1 MTTETMLQRSQDVCV
16 PCAETHLELCYKV
29 GLGSHMETIKDIILR
44 AKHWQVFIILV
55 ILPLI
60 AEFATTLLIPGD
72 VNPSNGET
80 LLSMTTM
87 FFYLACVLAWFWAV
101 GSFSSSIVAPDL
113 QMKDGFFYFALIYP
127 LLYIPLFISIVF
139 KPGPTTLLISPLHL
153 FGMYCMFYA
162 LYFVSKSLAMAE
174 TGRSVTFYEYAGP
187 FFLIWFY
194 PLGVWLIQPK
204 INQLY
209 APRRS

>member
-1 MTTETMLQRSQDVCV
+1 
-16 PCAETHLELCYKV
+16 
-29 GLGSHMETIKDIILR
+29 METIKDIILR

-139 KPGPTTLLISPLHL
+139 KPGPTTLLILPLHL

-162 LYFVSKSLAMAE
+162 LYFVSKTLAMAE
-174 TGRSVTFYEYAGP
+174 TRRSVTFYEYAGP

-209 APRRS
+209 ASRRS